1 MNNNTKIVAD
11 QASHEAYLK
20 ALFVD
25 TVNTQV
31 APTKSND
38 EILLTM
44 AMSYGCAFDE
54 AKEDVK
60 RILNVGGAVSLLKS
74 VVAKIIID
82 ET

>member
-1 MNNNTKIVAD
+1 MNNKTKIVAD
-11 QASHEAYLK
+11 QASIEAYLK
-20 ALFVD
+20 ALFVGA
-25 TVNTQV
+25 VNTQV
-31 APTKSND
+31 TPTKSND

-44 AMSYGCAFDE
+44 AMSYGRAFDE